1 MSVPNSKVI
10 RASKELKRFSKVDL
24 KAGESKEI
32 IFELNERDLSYW
44 NEKEGNWFIEP
55 AEYKISVG
63 GSSDKTPIEA
73 SAWLG

>member
-44 NEKEGNWFIEP
+44 NEKEGSWFIEP